1 MASSSRLLSEEQ
13 FQCSICLDVFTEPV
27 STPCGHNFCKVC
39 ISGYWD
45 TTDLCQ
51 CPMCKRTFYTRP
63 ELNINTAFRDVVD
76 HFKMIRIRDTDESPA
91 EAGEVSCDVC
101 TGTRLKALKSCLE
114 CLTSFCETHLQPHQ
128 RVTGLKR
135 HKLIDPVE
143 NLEDR
148 MCKKHDRLLELFCR
162 TDQTCVC
169 QFCIETDHKTHHAVP
184 LEEECGER
192 KVQLGK
198 MERQIRQMIQER
210 LEKVQEVKHSV
221 ELNKRDAEREIAY
234 ILQIF
239 SDLMDSIQRSQAEF
253 IEVVEEKQK
262 AAENRADGLIK
273 QLEQEMTELQR
284 RSTELEQH
292 SHTED
297 HLLLL
302 QTFPSLCT
310 PKHTKDWSEVSVHSD
325 MCLGGLRRAVSE
337 LEQTLQ
343 EELERAVK
351 RLCDVEL
358 KTIQQWSAHVTL
370 DPDTAH
376 PLLILSRDR
385 EKVRYGGT
393 WQKLPDNAKQFY
405 NPERFL
411 NHLSVLGK
419 ESFSSGRFY
428 YEVQVKGKAEWLLGV
443 ARESINRKDDINM
456 SPFNGLWAVYMRG
469 EDIYEAYTSPPVPL
483 SLREKPQKV
492 GVFVDYEGGLVSF
505 YNVEARAHIYSFIG
519 CTFTEKLYPYFNTCD
534 NELGP
539 NLAPFVICPVNHTD

>member
-1 MASSSRLLSEEQ
+1 MASPSRLLSEEQ
-13 FQCSICLDVFTEPV
+13 FQCSICLDVFAEPV
-27 STPCGHNFCKVC
+27 STPCGHNFCKAC

-45 TTDLCQ
+45 STDLCQ
-51 CPMCKRTFYTRP
+51 CPMCKQIFHQRP
-63 ELNINTAFRDVVD
+63 ELKTNTAFRDVVE

-169 QFCIETDHKTHHAVP
+169 QFCIETDHKNHHTVP

-198 MERQIRQMIQER
+198 TKRQIRQMIQER
-210 LEKVQEVKHSV
+210 MQKVQEVKHSV
-221 ELNKRDAEREIAY
+221 ELNKRDAEREIADG
-234 ILQIF
+234 LQVF
-239 SDLMDSIQRSQAEF
+239 TALVYSIQRSQADF
-253 IEVVEEKQK
+253 MEVVEEKQK
-262 AAENRADGLIK
+262 AAESRADGLIK
-273 QLEQEMTELQR
+273 ELEQEMTELQR

-297 HLLLL
+297 HLHLL
-302 QTFPSLCT
+302 QSFPSLCT

-337 LEQTLQ
+337 LERTLQ
-343 EELERAVK
+343 EELDRVVK

-358 KTIQQWSAHVTL
+358 KTIQQWSADVTL

-376 PLLILSRDR
+376 PFLILSSDR
-385 EKVRYGGT
+385 KQVRYGGT
-393 WQKLPDNAKQFY
+393 WQKLPDNVNKFY

-411 NHLSVLGK
+411 NPLSVLGK

-443 ARESINRKDDINM
+443 ARESINRKADINM
-456 SPFNGLWAVYMRG
+456 SPVDGLWTVYMRG
-469 EDIYEAYTSPPVPL
+469 EDIYEAYTSPHVPL

-492 GVFVDYEGGLVSF
+492 GVFVDYEGGQVSF
-505 YNVEARAHIYSFIG
+505 YNVETRAHIYSFIG